1 MAYLEDSFSFSF
13 QGQELKTWFRVSGEI
28 RPSGPAPLVVCQG
41 EPGSSHDHLLPLATL
56 SRSRPVIH
64 YDQFGNG
71 RSARSSAWELFNV
84 DLFVTE
90 LAELVA
96 ALDLDRYAI
105 LGHAWG
111 ALIAQEYSVTSA
123 RPPSA
128 LVLSSGFGSV
138 EHLRNEVWRL
148 LDTLPLE
155 SARALQ
161 GEPKDSDE
169 VRRAL
174 LAFRTRHLCRM
185 QPLPEEINRSIH
197 WVKANPS
204 INRLFT
210 DGLTLGN
217 RISGWSSLDRLE
229 RLDLPVL
236 LVSGIYDTA
245 TPLLQR
251 ELLGQLPNASWH
263 LFKSSSSSAYLEERS
278 RYMDLVST
286 FLSSLDGS

>member
-1 MAYLEDSFSFSF
+1 MAHFEDSFSFSF

-28 RPSGPAPLVVCQG
+28 RANGLVPLVVCQG
-41 EPGSSHDHLLPLATL
+41 EPGSSHDHLLPLAAL

-64 YDQFGNG
+64 YDQVGNG

-90 LAELVA
+90 LAELVK
-96 ALDLDRYAI
+96 ALGLERFVL

-111 ALIAQEYSVTSA
+111 ALIAQEYAISA
-123 RPPSA
+123 SKPPSA
-128 LVLSSGFGSV
+128 LILSSGFGSV

-148 LDTLPLE
+148 LDSLPLE
-155 SARALQ
+155 SARALRE
-161 GEPKDSDE
+161 EPRDSQE

-174 LAFRTRHLCRM
+174 VTFRTRHLCRVL
-185 QPLPEEINRSIH
+185 PVPEEINRSIH

-210 DGLTLGN
+210 EGLTLGN

-229 RLDLPVL
+229 RLERPVL
-236 LVSGIYDTA
+236 LVSGFYDTA
-245 TPLLQR
+245 TPVLQQ
-251 ELLGQLPNASWH
+251 EMLGQIPNASWH
-263 LFKSSSSSAYLEERS
+263 LFKASSSSAYLEERG
-278 RYMDLVST
+278 RYMDLIAT
-286 FLSSLDGS
+286 FLSSIDGT